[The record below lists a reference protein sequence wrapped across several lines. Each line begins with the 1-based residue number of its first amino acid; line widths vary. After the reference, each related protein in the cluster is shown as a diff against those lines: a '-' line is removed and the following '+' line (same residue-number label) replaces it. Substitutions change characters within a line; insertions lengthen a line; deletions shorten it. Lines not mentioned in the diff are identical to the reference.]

1 MIHDALPS
9 PQARGKELEVWSSW
23 TCSFEAG
30 RKRRD
35 QGKVR
40 ALGWKEGMMGKKKGG
55 RGR

>member
-1 MIHDALPS
+1 MTLS
-9 PQARGKELEVWSSW
+9 PPPGKGEELEVWSSG

-40 ALGWKEGMMGKKKGG
+40 ALGWKEGMMGKRKGG